1 MNVKDKRVVVTGAA
15 SGIGKALSEAFHQAG
30 AQSIVAVDM
39 NIEGAQETANSV
51 NGIAVQANVGKE
63 EDIINVVEKANEHAG
78 GIDIFCS
85 NAGILSLGDEQSS
98 NEDWNKNWNLHV
110 MSHVFASKK
119 LIPDMLKRGS
129 GYFVNTASA
138 AGLLSHID
146 SATYSTT
153 KHAAIGFAEWLAIT
167 YGKKGIGVSILCP
180 QAVKTAMIK
189 GRENEVSALDGMMKP
204 ETVAIEVVKAI
215 KNDIFLISP
224 HSEVVGYFQNKANN
238 YARWIGG
245 MQKLRSRLKS

>member
-85 NAGILSLGDEQSS
+85 NAGILSLGSEQSS
-98 NEDWNKNWNLHV
+98 NEDWDKNWNLHV

-146 SATYSTT
+146 SATYSAT

-189 GRENEVSALDGMMKP
+189 GRENEVSALDGMMNP

>member
-1 MNVKDKRVVVTGAA
+1 M
-15 SGIGKALSEAFHQAG
+15 
-30 AQSIVAVDM
+30 
-39 NIEGAQETANSV
+39 
-51 NGIAVQANVGKE
+51 
-63 EDIINVVEKANEHAG
+63 
-78 GIDIFCS
+78 IDIFCS
-85 NAGILSLGDEQSS
+85 NAGVLSLGSEQSS
-98 NEDWNKNWNLHV
+98 NEDWDKNWNLHV

-129 GYFVNTASA
+129 GHFVNTASA

-189 GRENEVSALDGMMKP
+189 GRENEVSALDGMMNP

>member
-1 MNVKDKRVVVTGAA
+1 MEIKNKVVVITGGAG
-15 SGIGKALSEAFHQAG
+15 GIGLAIAKTFLLEDPKIIVLIDISFENVDFKNEKVINKKCNVSN
-30 AQSIVAVDM
+30 QSDL
-39 NIEGAQETANSV
+39 NSLINEV
-51 NGIAVQANVGKE
+51 NKE
-63 EDIINVVEKANEHAG
+63 FG
-78 GIDIFCS
+78 LIDIFCS
-85 NAGILSLGDEQSS
+85 NAGVLSLGDEQSS
-98 NEDWNKNWNLHV
+98 NEDWDKNWNLHV

-119 LIPDMLKRGS
+119 LIPDMLRRGS
-129 GYFVNTASA
+129 GYFVNTSSA

-146 SATYSTT
+146 SVTYSTT

-167 YGKKGIGVSILCP
+167 YGKRGIGVSILCP

-204 ETVAIEVVKAI
+204 ETVAIEVVNAI
-215 KNDIFLISP
+215 KNEIFLISP

-238 YARWIGG
+238 YSKWIGG